1 MGCTIPAKCHLDK
14 RFTSPAWRSDVGRFS
29 WGIPDPKTLLEV
41 LLHFREQ
48 KKYLP
53 HEFAILPG
61 QLQALITPM
70 DATTAETAV
79 KLIRNEFC
87 ARIGKH
93 TVWENAFT
101 IEPRFAML
109 PTT

>member
-1 MGCTIPAKCHLDK
+1 MYDPRKM
-14 RFTSPAWRSDVGRFS
+14 SPRQAFYIASMADVGRFS

-70 DATTAETAV
+70 DATTAENGGQAY
-79 KLIRNEFC
+79 
-87 ARIGKH
+87 
-93 TVWENAFT
+93 
-101 IEPRFAML
+101 PQ
-109 PTT
+109 